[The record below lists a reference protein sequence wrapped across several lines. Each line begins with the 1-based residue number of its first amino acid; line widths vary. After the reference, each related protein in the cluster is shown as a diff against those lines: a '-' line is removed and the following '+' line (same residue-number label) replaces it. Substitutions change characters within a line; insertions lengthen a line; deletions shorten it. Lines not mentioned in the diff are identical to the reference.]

1 MLSLD
6 LTKDA
11 CKFWKS
17 LDSKQYKQIG
27 NKILSLLEDPTP
39 SDLKALQSSDQNFFR
54 VDVGEFRIIYRI
66 EASTLKLALIGR
78 RNDDTVYK
86 QFKRKY

>member
-6 LTKDA
+6 PTKDA
-11 CKFWKS
+11 CRFWRS

-27 NKILSLLEDPTP
+27 HKILSLLEDPLP
-39 SDLKALQSSDQNFFR
+39 SDSEAIQGSDQNFFR

-78 RNDDTVYK
+78 RNDDAVYK